1 MIRFLTDLTARAIHA
16 IYANRYYHVGEPA
29 AVVQQG
35 RRKHRDGNGA
45 GMQKL
50 ARGRSAQA

>member
-1 MIRFLTDLTARAIHA
+1 MIRFLTGLTARAIHA